1 MKVKVVRGPF
11 IDYKE
16 EVERNVGEEFIC
28 SKERFEQINYI
39 LNEKTGKGPWIE
51 EIKQITKKNK

>member
-1 MKVKVVRGPF
+1 MKVKVIKGPF

-28 SKERFEQINYI
+28 SKERFEQINQV
-39 LNEKTGKGPWIE
+39 LNEKIGKGPCIE
-51 EIKQITKKNK
+51 EIKQITKNNK